1 MQGFGGWDIIIS
13 TREESEYMKNKIN
26 SVLVVLLTV
35 MTSVTII
42 LALYAYV
49 QKSNIDDLKQD
60 LNNIKRNRLQ

>member
-1 MQGFGGWDIIIS
+1 MQGFGGGDIIIS
-13 TREESEYMKNKIN
+13 KREEYEYMKNKIN
-26 SVLVVLLTV
+26 IVLVVLLTV

>member
-1 MQGFGGWDIIIS
+1 MQGFGGGDIIIS
-13 TREESEYMKNKIN
+13 KREEEEYMKNKIN
-26 SVLVVLLTV
+26 IVLVVLLTV

>member
-1 MQGFGGWDIIIS
+1 
-13 TREESEYMKNKIN
+13 MKNKIN
-26 SVLVVLLTV
+26 IVLVVLLTV

-49 QKSNIDDLKQD
+49 QKSNRDDLKQD

>member
-1 MQGFGGWDIIIS
+1 MCYYLLWFYKSGINN
-13 TREESEYMKNKIN
+13 MKNKIN
-26 SVLVVLLTV
+26 IVLVVLLTV

-60 LNNIKRNRLQ
+60 LNNIKRNS

>member
-1 MQGFGGWDIIIS
+1 
-13 TREESEYMKNKIN
+13 MKNKIN
-26 SVLVVLLTV
+26 IVLVVLLTV
-35 MTSVTII
+35 MTSVIII